1 MGMFE
6 GEGCL
11 QVMTPFFTSHRVR
24 RAPLVRLAVMGY
36 RVLWGFL
43 VLLDPQEWQERMETR

>member
-6 GEGCL
+6 GEGHL

-24 RAPLVRLAVMGY
+24 RAPLVRLAVMEY

-43 VLLDPQEWQERMETR
+43 VLLDPQEWQERTETR